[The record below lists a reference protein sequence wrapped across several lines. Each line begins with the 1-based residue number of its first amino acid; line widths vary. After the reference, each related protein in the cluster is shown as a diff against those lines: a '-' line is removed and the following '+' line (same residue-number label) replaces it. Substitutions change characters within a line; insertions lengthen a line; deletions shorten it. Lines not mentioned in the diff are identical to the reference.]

1 MERVVL
7 TRIED
12 GCCRHLHVQV
22 DNAICTF
29 HNGATTSGIEIKLP
43 ARASYACLQM
53 NGKEVFRFA
62 VRAVPQ
68 VIEAALQEAGLRGT
82 DSDWLLL
89 HQVKKLGLGL
99 FFFFARL

>member
-1 MERVVL
+1 MERVIL

-12 GCCRHLHVQV
+12 GCCRHLHVRV

-29 HNGATTSGIEIKLP
+29 HNEATTSGIGIKLP

-68 VIEAALQEAGLRGT
+68 VIEAALQEAGLPQTG
-82 DSDWLLL
+82 
-89 HQVKKLGLGL
+89 
-99 FFFFARL
+99 